1 VTRSELMTVRQ
12 HRRQPVVSVPP
23 SRDGGQPDLNGMRG
37 AATCFASIDPT
48 QSRSAQVEPW
58 GRGPR
63 YPPGRAATH
72 SVSAIRPEFC
82 GPVFASWLWQHF
94 HSLRAYGPQFA
105 RVWSARMALFYVDPG
120 KKDGFLYRVFVRFA
134 RSRPGQFSAHHINP
148 GIYPWLHRVT
158 GGRYPLVLGRIA
170 TAPLVTTGAKSGQPR
185 EVQLNC
191 FRDGNDPILIA
202 SNYGGPKHPQWYHN
216 LKAHPD
222 CQFGDQ
228 KFVATVVTDP
238 DEYARLYGLAEYFY
252 TGYGDDRVKAA
263 AIGRRIPVFRLKPF

>member
-1 VTRSELMTVRQ
+1 M
-12 HRRQPVVSVPP
+12 P
-23 SRDGGQPDLNGMRG
+23 
-37 AATCFASIDPT
+37 
-48 QSRSAQVEPW
+48 
-58 GRGPR
+58 
-63 YPPGRAATH
+63 
-72 SVSAIRPEFC
+72 
-82 GPVFASWLWQHF
+82 
-94 HSLRAYGPQFA
+94 
-105 RVWSARMALFYVDPG
+105 LFYVGSG

-134 RSRPGQFSAHHINP
+134 RSRPGQFSARHINP
-148 GIYPWLHRVT
+148 GIYPWLHRVA

-191 FRDGNDPILIA
+191 FRDGSDPILIA